1 MKTINLKLY
10 LMLLIISIASVCL
23 LFTAAFVLYQA
34 DNNSKVKTA
43 ATAESIDKQLELQL
57 VFGISKG
64 FEPLGRFPNF
74 DLWSKSEQSPGLCVH
89 FQQPNGKIVKS
100 ACRGSKISEQWP
112 RWFENIYRWSFQPGQ
127 EVVRAVIYNDKVHGS
142 VTVSPSLETE
152 LGNTWRDVKKLMSL
166 SFITVFSLC
175 SLLYFAVD
183 WALRPARLI
192 VTGLEKMALGNL
204 STRVPDFTITEW
216 QRTGQAINHLAE
228 NQEKTL
234 SERNQLALKLVNAQE
249 EERRSLSRELHD
261 EFGQS
266 LAGLAA
272 VAASITHTAKNEYP
286 KLLPEGE
293 NIGRITTHMMEL
305 LRNMLI
311 RLRPADFD
319 QLGLIESLQS
329 MVTEWNVRS
338 AGKIRYT
345 LDIVGDFDYLPN
357 PVPVN
362 IFRIVQECLT
372 NVSKHSKAKIAEVK
386 LERSFGAESMSNVNS
401 DESIALTVKDDGI
414 ANNVVFTD
422 SAGIGIPGIRE
433 RVTALGGKLK
443 LQTNSPCGLI
453 IQVWI
458 PLPDIAESQT

>member
-10 LMLLIISIASVCL
+10 LMILIILIGSVCL
-23 LFTAAFVLYQA
+23 LSTAAFVLYQA
-34 DNNSKVKTA
+34 DNNSKIKTA

-64 FEPLGRFPNF
+64 FSPLGRFPNF
-74 DLWSKSEQSPGLCVH
+74 DLWSKSEQSSGLCVR
-89 FQQPNGKIVKS
+89 FQQPNGKIMKS
-100 ACRGSKISEQWP
+100 ACRGSKTTEQWP

-127 EVVRAVIYNDKVHGS
+127 EVVRPVTYNGKVHGS
-142 VTVSPSLETE
+142 ITVSPSLETE
-152 LGNTWRDVKKLMSL
+152 IGNTWRDVKKLMGL

-204 STRVPDFTITEW
+204 STRVPDFNISEW
-216 QRTGQAINHLAE
+216 QRTGQAINYLAE

-249 EERRSLSRELHD
+249 EERCSLSRELHD

-272 VAASITHTAKNEYP
+272 VASSITQTAKNEYP

-293 NIGRITTHMMEL
+293 NIGRITAHMMEL
-305 LRNMLI
+305 LRTLLI
-311 RLRPADFD
+311 RLRPVDFD
-319 QLGLIESLQS
+319 QLGLIDSLQG
-329 MVTEWNVRS
+329 MVAEWNIRS
-338 AGKIRYT
+338 AGKIKYT
-345 LDIVGDFDYLPN
+345 LDIVGDFDHLSN
-357 PVPVN
+357 PIPVN
-362 IFRIVQECLT
+362 IFRIIQECLT
-372 NVSKHSKAKIAEVK
+372 NVSKHSKAKNAKVR
-386 LERSFGAESMSNVNS
+386 LERSLSVENMNSGNS
-401 DESIALTVKDDGI
+401 DDSITLIVKDDGI
-414 ANNVVFTD
+414 ANTVIFTD
-422 SAGIGIPGIRE
+422 SPGIGIPGIQE

-443 LQTNSPCGLI
+443 LQTNIPSGLI

-458 PLPDIAESQT
+458 PLPVIADSQT